1 MTTVFSS
8 PDFSEVGGGSV
19 TSLLVKIVLFSA
31 LALILLAV
39 AGAIGYE
46 IGVHHAQPHSATTSA
61 GTSNSELTGVFA
73 NGDSGTPHYY
83 VSLREGN
90 KGKVK
95 GTVNYAYQDGQTQV
109 VLSFT
114 GTAQDGVA
122 TLKPTVV
129 TQGTGSATET
139 TAPSLISMTYG
150 NNSVTL
156 GECTS
161 YLKLVPSEAGCTF
174 SRTSAGSNG

>member
-1 MTTVFSS
+1 MPYDLHPTR
-8 PDFSEVGGGSV
+8 FSELGHGSV
-19 TSLLVKIVLFSA
+19 TSLPVKIALFSA

-46 IGVHHAQPHSATTSA
+46 IGVHRSPAHNATTSA
-61 GTSNSELTGVFA
+61 GTSKSDLTGVFA
-73 NGDSGTPHYY
+73 NGDSGAPHYY
-83 VSLREGN
+83 VSVREGN

-109 VLSFT
+109 ILSFT

-129 TQGTGSATET
+129 TGTGAATET
-139 TAPSLISMTYG
+139 TVPSLISMTYG
-150 NNSVTL
+150 NNSIGL
-156 GECTS
+156 GQCTT
-161 YLKLVPSEAGCTF
+161 YLKLAQSEADCTL
-174 SRTSAGSNG
+174 SRTSGSSNG